1 MAIQRKYH
9 KIGIVG
15 FGVRGQQLASAVIH
29 QLPEFGKVAVCAEIR
44 KNPVFPEDISTRCP
58 DLRVYEDYKKL
69 LKDKEIDTVLV
80 TTYETTHRQ
89 ITEDAI
95 RAGKAVL
102 CDKPIVPDMK
112 EAEALYRFV
121 TSRECFFQ
129 VGLNLPSFPVP
140 LKLKEL
146 LDSGKIG
153 KVIASRGACD
163 VGVNFGRDIILNKF
177 GGKRGNFITAKLT
190 HDTDLMQYLLG
201 TYAEE
206 VWGKTANFLW
216 RRNGEKPDTDDT
228 GVMAGVM
235 HNGVLFSEWL
245 TSCGSKYER
254 KFHFFGTKGE
264 LFADLHSEEITFISS
279 TGQQE
284 TIPAP
289 NLNGGSHNGADKVML
304 TSFLDYVDSG
314 VKQARWPER
323 ILSSVM
329 VAMSA
334 LEGKHV
340 KTGEWYRRIT
350 GEK

>member
-1 MAIQRKYH
+1 MKMERTYH
-9 KIGIVG
+9 KIGIAG
-15 FGVRGQQLASAVIH
+15 FGVRGQQLASAIIH
-29 QLPEFGKVAVCAEIR
+29 QLPEFGKVVACAEIR
-44 KNPVFPEDISTRCP
+44 KNPVFSDDISTRCP
-58 DLRVYEDYKKL
+58 DLRVYDDYKKF
-69 LKDKEIDTVLV
+69 LKDREIDTVLV

-102 CDKPIVPDMK
+102 CDKPVVPSLE
-112 EAEALYRFV
+112 EAEELYRFV
-121 TSRECFFQ
+121 TSRPCFFQ

-146 LDSGKIG
+146 LDAGKIG
-153 KVIASRGACD
+153 RVIAARGTCD
-163 VGVNFGRDIILNKF
+163 VGAGFGRDIILNKF
-177 GGKRGNFITAKLT
+177 GGKRGHFITAKLT
-190 HDTDLMQYLLG
+190 HDTDLMQHLLG

-235 HNGVLFSEWL
+235 CSGVLFSEWL
-245 TSCGSKYER
+245 TSCGAKYER
-254 KFHFFGTKGE
+254 SFHFFGTKGE
-264 LFADLHSEEITFISS
+264 LSANLHSETVTFLSS
-279 TGQQE
+279 TGEQE

-289 NLNGGSHNGADKVML
+289 NRHGGSHFGADKAML
-304 TSFLDYVDSG
+304 TDFLDYVDSG
-314 VKQARWPER
+314 VKQARWPGR

-329 VAMSA
+329 VAMAA
-334 LEGKHV
+334 LEGKTV